1 MFWNVEPQR
10 GENLLYALQYLL
22 VDWQILDFMTWFADA
37 FVFVWPVM
45 LVVLYVSGMSLNYR
59 DLKLGAVWIFLSAVF
74 AAIVN
79 IGIQLFSTKQRP
91 DQVLDLWFSKKEDLL
106 LYDFLPQ
113 GSFPSDHASVA
124 FAIATATLIWGL
136 YRKKPLFVWLSVPL
150 YLGGVVMSIARVW
163 IGIHWPTDVLAGLIV
178 GIAVGCMMLVG
189 RVWIE
194 KPVSWLVGIEEKII
208 DLFKR

>member
-10 GENLLYALQYLL
+10 GENILYALQYLL

-45 LVVLYVSGMSLNYR
+45 LVVLYVSGMAFNRR

-79 IGIQLFSTKQRP
+79 IVIQLFSTKQRP

-124 FAIATATLIWGL
+124 FAIATATLVWGV
-136 YRKKPLFVWLSVPL
+136 YRKKPTFVWLAVFL
-150 YLGGVVMSIARVW
+150 YIGAGVMSIARVW
-163 IGIHWPTDVLAGLIV
+163 IGIHWPTDVLAGLAI
-178 GIAVGCMMLVG
+178 GLFIGCIMLVG
-189 RVWIE
+189 RVRVE
-194 KPVSWLVGIEEKII
+194 KLASWLVGIEEKII
-208 DLFKR
+208 GMFK